1 METSVGKEKGEAS
14 DACCVYLALYS
25 EMCDDF
31 ESALGYLDMA
41 ASCVENESF
50 EGQLIEIYRMQL
62 NALSDKKQ
70 ILKLQM
76 KRFD

>member
-1 METSVGKEKGEAS
+1 
-14 DACCVYLALYS
+14 
-25 EMCDDF
+25 
-31 ESALGYLDMA
+31 
-41 ASCVENESF
+41 VENESF